1 MFKVELYKFKTSM
14 TNLLVDISD
23 SVDSRVQEVRHLV
36 HSHPQQ
42 FINPIDFVVDLDPW
56 EHPQSLWIVNHGTL
70 TGFLNAVRV

>member
-1 MFKVELYKFKTSM
+1 M

-23 SVDSRVQEVRHLV
+23 SVDSWVQEVGHLV

-42 FINPIDFVVDLDPW
+42 LINPMDFVVDLDSW
-56 EHPQSLWIVNHGTL
+56 EHPQSLRKVNYGAL